1 MRTLDRYIL
10 RNFIISALLWFAVLM
25 SLRIVSD
32 LFVNMD
38 EFTKAKDVAKT
49 AEMIVRHVG
58 TYYAYH
64 SLAYFRELGGV
75 IIVAAAAFVLARMN
89 HTNELTAILASGVS
103 LHRVLLP
110 VVVCAIGLNLLIVL
124 DTEVLIPRFRQQL
137 SRSRDDVEGRD
148 AFHVRLMIDRA
159 DSSWFSRELVPTEQ
173 KLMNPVIILRGPRL
187 TYAGKITGPEATY
200 EPDWGGWAFRPAPQ
214 AKAPHDIVHPILHVA
229 GWRRA
234 PTTEKIPTR
243 IGPEAVIRAARA
255 DPANATVRW
264 RDAAAIEPVGVRD
277 RDVNLMIRADGLDLA
292 IDGER
297 VIGTVLRN
305 ARFEYTRDDGRP
317 MAHFVAASAVYDD
330 DPRDPGWL
338 LRDASLVYVSDL
350 TPGELAL
357 RRSGNWLQYMSTA
370 EMTRLLR
377 LHRSGYA
384 EQAMFV
390 RHARF
395 ADFLNN
401 IILLLVGLPFILSRE
416 RNIKSSAGLAL
427 LSVGGAY
434 VFIYLTRYV
443 GLHPAVAAWLP
454 ILVLGPVSALMID
467 AVKT

>member
-10 RNFIISALLWFAVLM
+10 RNFIISAFLWFVVLM
-25 SLRIVSD
+25 SLRIVAD

-38 EFTKAKDVAKT
+38 EFTKAKDVERT
-49 AEMIVRHVG
+49 AAMIVRHVG

-64 SLAYFRELGGV
+64 ALAYFRELGGV
-75 IIVAAAAFVLARMN
+75 IVVAAAAFVLARMN

-124 DTEVLIPRFRQQL
+124 DTEVLIPRFKHQL

-148 AFHVRLMIDRA
+148 ACHVRLVTDRA
-159 DSSWFSRELVPTEQ
+159 DSSWFSRELLPAER
-173 KLMNPVIILRGPRL
+173 KLMNPVIILRGRRL
-187 TYAGKITGPEATY
+187 AYAGKITGPVATY
-200 EPDWGGWAFRPAPQ
+200 EPARGGWAFTPAPR
-214 AKAPHDIVHPILHVA
+214 AKAPHDVVHPILHVP
-229 GWRRA
+229 GWRRT

-243 IGPEAVIRAARA
+243 VGPDAIIRAVRA
-255 DPANATVRW
+255 DPANANVNW
-264 RDAAAIEPVGVRD
+264 RAAAAIEPVGVRD
-277 RDVNLMIRADGLDLA
+277 RGGNLLIRADGLDLEPA
-292 IDGER
+292 GGR
-297 VIGTVLRN
+297 VVGTVLRN
-305 ARFEYTRDDGRP
+305 PRFEYTREDGTP
-317 MAHFVAASAVYDD
+317 MAHFVASSAVFDD
-330 DPRDPGWL
+330 DPRAPGWI
-338 LRDASLVYVSDL
+338 LRDAALVYVSDL
-350 TPGELAL
+350 TPAELAL

-370 EMTRLLR
+370 EMTRLLH

-384 EQAMFV
+384 EQAMLV

-416 RNIKSSAGLAL
+416 RNIKSSAGLAV

-434 VFIYLTRYV
+434 VFIYLTRYI

-454 ILVLGPVSALMID
+454 ILVLGPVSALMLD